1 MMPEDW
7 EPGKPFRVPDPTD
20 PTGRA
25 YIEIPADALEIVAEV
40 K

>member
-1 MMPEDW
+1 MPEDW

-20 PTGRA
+20 PTGKED
-25 YIEIPADALEIVAEV
+25 YLITPFL